1 MTARTMSDPG
11 NQQGYT
17 LTARVLHW
25 LTAVIVIGLIPAGIY
40 MVDAPAGPTQDL
52 VFNLHRSFGF
62 LLLLI
67 VIVRLFY
74 RLGHRPPPLPAE
86 MPAFQRDIAHT
97 VHWTLYALLIAQP
110 IIGWIGTSAYR
121 APITVFWLFELP
133 PIWPV
138 DRAFSESLFVV
149 HRLLGF
155 AIGGLALLHI
165 AAALH
170 HHFIHRDSVL
180 MRMVRG

>member
-1 MTARTMSDPG
+1 MTSRTMSDPG

-97 VHWTLYALLIAQP
+97 VHWTLYALLIVQP
-110 IIGWIGTSAYR
+110 VIGWIGEVLGARWT
-121 APITVFWLFELP
+121 L
-133 PIWPV
+133 
-138 DRAFSESLFVV
+138 
-149 HRLLGF
+149 LLG
-155 AIGGLALLHI
+155 GGLTIAGVLASVALFLHGR
-165 AAALH
+165 AAQATRAEMADGH
-170 HHFIHRDSVL
+170 PVA
-180 MRMVRG
+180 V